1 MRRYRFRN
9 GPPTDTIR
17 LAAIRRAGK
26 RRIAARTDRTQ
37 ELTTWFSEAP
47 SREPAR
53 RRERDPAIPSKVE
66 NVEFRS
72 GAPTLRV
79 VARTRRKTERQEAS
93 CPVRATFS
101 LPARNPFRWRD

>member
-1 MRRYRFRN
+1 M
-9 GPPTDTIR
+9 
-17 LAAIRRAGK
+17 
-26 RRIAARTDRTQ
+26 Q
-37 ELTTWFSEAP
+37 ELATRFSEAP

-101 LPARNPFRWRD
+101 LPARNPFRRRD